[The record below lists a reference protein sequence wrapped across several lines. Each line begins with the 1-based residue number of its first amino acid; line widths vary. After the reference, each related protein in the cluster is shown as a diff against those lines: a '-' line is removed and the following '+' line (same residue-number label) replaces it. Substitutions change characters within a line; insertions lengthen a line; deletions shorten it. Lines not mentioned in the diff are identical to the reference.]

1 MVTKSKAG
9 EKKGKGKVKVGKLA
23 LNKETV
29 KDLSTDDQKQV
40 KGGLVVNTIIGIII
54 GPLDPPTLRCP
65 PATRSECR

>member
-9 EKKGKGKVKVGKLA
+9 QKKSKVNLGKLKV
-23 LNKETV
+23 NKETV

-65 PATRSECR
+65 IATRSECR